1 MTSYGPIRLPN
12 GDWTNGDPTPD
23 LPPRIVEGMVGGM

>member
-1 MTSYGPIRLPN
+1 MISYGPIRLPN
-12 GDWTNGDPTPD
+12 GDRTNADSTPE